1 MQIRAKCPKC
11 GHISQLALDRADR
24 RIRCTSCKAM
34 FKVPS
39 VGELETPLTVAKNAG
54 NTVFVDEEGKVY
66 G

>member
-1 MQIRAKCPKC
+1 MQIRTKCPKC

-24 RIRCTSCKAM
+24 RVRCTNCRVM

-39 VGELETPLTVAKNAG
+39 VVELERPLNVAKNAG
-54 NTVFVDEEGKVY
+54 GTVFVDEDGKVY